1 MNAPIL
7 FIAGAGR
14 CGTTMVMTMLDK
26 GGFPVAGSRPDYEID
41 QMSAGRVDHAWVR
54 VQAGRAVKWIAP
66 DLSPIRPADLQGVP
80 AVTLMLHRDVREQ
93 AASVLKMGGMAE
105 GRQARRAVVAG
116 LRRSEPVI
124 RSIVYALGPVYHLDF
139 ESILLDPLRAAGR
152 LEELI
157 IDHFDRGFAIDKAA
171 IVPIARSPKCAPD
184 LSFELGQVGGAR

>member
-1 MNAPIL
+1 MTAPIL

-26 GGFPVAGSRPDYEID
+26 GGFPVAGARPDYEMD

-54 VQAGRAVKWIAP
+54 AQAGRAVKWIAP

-93 AASVLKMGGMAE
+93 AASVLKMGGMTD
-105 GRQARRAVVAG
+105 GRQARRAAVAS
-116 LRRSEPVI
+116 LKRSEPVI

-184 LSFELGQVGGAR
+184 LSFELGLAGGAV